1 MVQKNRRL
9 TRTVVA
15 LGVTAATLTGCGA
28 VGDSKVLTAE
38 EVTQQKPERDRKDG
52 DRKGEARK
60 HANRKN
66 QVPARS
72 SATNADLD
80 AYVAAGEKYLDE
92 MFGGSFEKLY
102 SEIDVV
108 PVYPNGV
115 EYDYTFRTAV
125 DPAGAKTHLDGQAP
139 TLRTQARTVVI
150 PEMERM
156 GFAGPSVTYT
166 YRNPDGSV
174 VWTRSFS

>member
-1 MVQKNRRL
+1 VVQKNRRL

-15 LGVTAATLTGCGA
+15 LGVAAATLTGCSA
-28 VGDSKVLTAE
+28 VDEATVLTAE
-38 EVTQQKPERDRKDG
+38 EVAQQKRESDRKDG

-60 HANRKN
+60 QANRKK
-66 QVPARS
+66 QAPARS
-72 SATNADLD
+72 SATSADLD
-80 AYVAAGEKYLDE
+80 AYVAAGEEYLDE

-102 SEIDVV
+102 SEIDLV
-108 PVYPNGV
+108 PVYPNGI

-125 DPAGAKTHLDGQAP
+125 DPAGAKTQLDAQAP
-139 TLRTQARTVVI
+139 TLRTQARTMVI

-156 GFAGPSVTYT
+156 GFAEPSVTYT